1 MNKAAC
7 GKRIGI
13 MGGSFNP
20 IHYGHLML
28 AEQIRTQ
35 YALDKIIFIPVGI
48 AAHKANNLRE
58 TRTER
63 YHMTALAIESN
74 PFFEVSNY
82 ELKREEISYSVET
95 IRHLRQSLDAS
106 DSLYFITGADAI
118 ILLDSWYH
126 SEELCQYVT
135 FVAATRPGVDI
146 EEFESKIEALHLKLN
161 AKIEMC
167 FIPALAI
174 SSTDIRTR
182 VSEGKSIKYL
192 LPESVEA
199 YIYEKGL
206 YRCDV

>member
-1 MNKAAC
+1 MEAAAR

-48 AAHKANNLRE
+48 AAHKANNLKE

-63 YHMTALAIESN
+63 FRMTALAIESN
-74 PFFEVSNY
+74 PFFEVSDY
-82 ELKREEISYSVET
+82 ELKREAVSYSVET
-95 IRHLRQSLDAS
+95 VRDLRKSLDAS

-126 SEELCQYVT
+126 SKELSQYVT
-135 FVAATRPGVDI
+135 FVAATRPGVDT
-146 EEFESKIEALHLKLN
+146 EEFEAKIQVLREKLD

-182 VSEGKSIKYL
+182 VQEGKSIKYL

-206 YRCDV
+206 YRV